1 MSKCSIVVFA
11 LTLTLSAAQTFEW
24 FAESPRNCARDPT
37 QCCGSACRGDRD
49 VYCRVRGTNAPISP
63 LFCADT
69 PNPYSSRVDCN
80 ETECPRDCV
89 VSEWSSWGACSAT
102 CGNLTT
108 EYRSR
113 RVFVPPEAG
122 RSCPDLSQT
131 RKCRNATLRL
141 PCPAHMASSSTAFI
155 SYLWRLGHWSS
166 CLSIGRNGSDC
177 GLGLIFRVVNCVA
190 TNESVVEDTKCKS
203 NRRET
208 SPISRQAC
216 NFRAIAKS
224 ISGRRG
230 RIAQQS
236 ATRILQALILIYH
249 IANALDPSFE
259 RVNLSEL
266 RAQLFLSDNPVT
278 SIPFLI
284 ARVMSG
290 TILRGSTV
298 ILTSLA
304 PSSASWKTT
313 QLIPPLAIVF
323 ARANFSHLA
332 L

>member
-131 RKCRNATLRL
+131 LDQWSPWSNCSAECYTNSSSSHSYLPYRERTRSVIRTSQFVRT
-141 PCPAHMASSSTAFI
+141 PCPA
-155 SYLWRLGHWSS
+155 L
-166 CLSIGRNGSDC
+166 
-177 GLGLIFRVVNCVA
+177 
-190 TNESVVEDTKCKS
+190 
-203 NRRET
+203 
-208 SPISRQAC
+208 
-216 NFRAIAKS
+216 
-224 ISGRRG
+224 
-230 RIAQQS
+230 
-236 ATRILQALILIYH
+236 
-249 IANALDPSFE
+249 FE
-259 RVNLSEL
+259 RQSCDVDSLPDCPRYEWYNTSWFDCNLDVAGAVFCVLENDPTNTPVGDRFCTGEFLPPGAINTAAPVKPLTTRPCQILCPQDCVTGAWSEWGQCSRSCGEVRVRRLTRPVLKPSLNGGAPCGDLSE
-266 RAQLFLSDNPVT
+266 A
-278 SIPFLI
+278 
-284 ARVMSG
+284 
-290 TILRGSTV
+290 
-298 ILTSLA
+298 A
-304 PSSASWKTT
+304 PCERINCT
-313 QLIPPLAIVF
+313 F
-323 ARANFSHLA
+323 
-332 L
+332 